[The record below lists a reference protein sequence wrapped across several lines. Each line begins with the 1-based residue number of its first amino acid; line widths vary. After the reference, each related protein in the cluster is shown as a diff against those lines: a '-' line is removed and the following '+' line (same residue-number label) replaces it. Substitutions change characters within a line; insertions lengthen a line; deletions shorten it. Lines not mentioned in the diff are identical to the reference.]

1 MSADTSGSLEGKVAL
16 ITGAGSGMGRAAALL
31 FAKQGAA
38 VAVADISTDGEQ
50 TAAEIESA
58 GGRAVFVRADVSEER
73 DVEAMVDAAVRSL
86 GRLDV
91 LYNNAGIG
99 PPDDAAID
107 ELPTEVW
114 DRVMGVNVRGMYLC
128 CRYGIRAMLALPG
141 PRSAAIVNTAS
152 IAGLVGNSTLPSTA
166 YTVSKGA
173 VMALTKQVAVSYAGE
188 GIRCNAVCPGPILTP
203 ILEPFF
209 AEPGVR
215 ERFESKI
222 PLGRMG
228 QPEDVAQLALFLA
241 SEQSSFITG
250 ALIVIDGG
258 ITAS

>member
-1 MSADTSGSLEGKVAL
+1 MSDTSGRLAGKVAL
-16 ITGAGSGMGRAAALL
+16 ITGAGSGMGRTAALL
-31 FAKQGAA
+31 FAQQGASV
-38 VAVADISTDGEQ
+38 VA
-50 TAAEIESA
+50 
-58 GGRAVFVRADVSEER
+58 ADVSPNGEKTAADIADAGGEALFVQVDVADEAQVESMVER
-73 DVEAMVDAAVRSL
+73 ATRRF

-99 PPDDAAID
+99 PPDDAAIH

-114 DRVMGVNVRGMYLC
+114 DRVMNINVRGMYLC
-128 CRYGIRAMLALPG
+128 CRFGVRSMLAQPE
-141 PRSAAIVNTAS
+141 PRNASIVNTAS
-152 IAGLVGNSTLPSTA
+152 IAGIVGNSTLPSTA

-173 VMALTKQVAVSYAGE
+173 VMALTKQVAISYAAE

-215 ERFESKI
+215 EQFEQKI

-228 QPEDVAQLALFLA
+228 QPEDVANLALFLA
-241 SEQSSFITG
+241 SDESSFITG
-250 ALIVIDGG
+250 SLVVIDGG
-258 ITAS
+258 ITSA

>member
-1 MSADTSGSLEGKVAL
+1 MSVTPGRLAGRVAL
-16 ITGAGSGMGRAAALL
+16 ITGAGSGMGRTAALL
-31 FAKQGAA
+31 FAREGAA
-38 VAVADISTDGEQ
+38 VVAADVSPSGQQ
-50 TAAEIESA
+50 TAADIADA
-58 GGRAVFVRADVSEER
+58 GGEGLFVQADVSDEAQ
-73 DVEAMVDAAVRSL
+73 VESMVGQTVGRF

-99 PPDDAAID
+99 PPDDAAIH

-114 DRVMGVNVRGMYLC
+114 DRVMNINVRGMYLC
-128 CRYGIRAMLALPG
+128 CRFGVRAMLSQPV
-141 PRSAAIVNTAS
+141 PRNASIVNTAS
-152 IAGLVGNSTLPSTA
+152 IAGMVGNSTLPSTA

-173 VMALTKQVAVSYAGE
+173 VMALTKQVAVSYAAE

-215 ERFESKI
+215 ERFEQRI

-228 QPEDVAQLALFLA
+228 ESEDVANLALFLA
-241 SEQSSFITG
+241 SDESSFITG
-250 ALIVIDGG
+250 SLVVIDGG
-258 ITAS
+258 ITST